1 MTGTDSFVRWV
12 AAQLE
17 CGNEELAFIRLGDAF
32 AVLVSRVEDAARR
45 SATDPLA
52 VVRNST
58 AGGNSRAATRRML
71 GHLGY
76 TAAQLRVVH
85 RLLGGSPAGWPGLL
99 PLYVTHAD
107 LTPAERAY
115 ARRQLRAMLGSAAAA
130 GQDRS
135 GAIAS

>member
-1 MTGTDSFVRWV
+1 MTTTSFVLW
-12 AAQLE
+12 AAAALD
-17 CGNEELAFIRLGDAF
+17 CGTEELAAIRLGDAF
-32 AVLVSRVEDAARR
+32 AVLVCRVEDAARR
-45 SATDPLA
+45 NADDPLA

-99 PLYVTHAD
+99 TLYVTQKD
-107 LTPAERAY
+107 LTPTERAY
-115 ARRQLRAMLGSAAAA
+115 ARRQLRAILGSGAAR
-130 GQDRS
+130 QDRS